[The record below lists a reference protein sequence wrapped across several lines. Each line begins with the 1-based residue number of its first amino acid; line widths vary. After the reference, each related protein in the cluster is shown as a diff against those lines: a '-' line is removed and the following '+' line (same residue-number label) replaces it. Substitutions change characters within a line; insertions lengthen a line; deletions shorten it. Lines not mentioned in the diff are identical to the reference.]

1 MSKVVNLEGIS
12 KALSNLDELAAAHPE
27 RCQGV
32 GQWDEQSVEALI
44 MGTPNK
50 ERSRAFRERKRESG
64 HKQVNVILTP
74 EAVKR
79 LEDIQTERPDLTI
92 SDLLSAALVGY
103 RREA

>member
-1 MSKVVNLEGIS
+1 MNKVINLEGIRN
-12 KALSNLDELAAAHPE
+12 ALSKLDELAAANPE

-32 GQWDEQSVEALI
+32 GVWDEQSVETMI

-64 HKQVNVILTP
+64 YKQVNVILTP

-79 LEDIQTERPDLTI
+79 LEELQAEHPDLTI
-92 SDLLSAALVGY
+92 SDLLSAALL
-103 RREA
+103 ADK